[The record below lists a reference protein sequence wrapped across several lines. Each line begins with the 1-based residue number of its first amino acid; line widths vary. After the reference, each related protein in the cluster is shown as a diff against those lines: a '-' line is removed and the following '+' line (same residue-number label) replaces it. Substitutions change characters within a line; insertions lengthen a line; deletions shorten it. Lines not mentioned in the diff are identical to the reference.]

1 MTPKGAAVLT
11 TFLIVYRLA
20 RKFARMWSRIS
31 TRTSSMLYVAP
42 ITTIGDII
50 EHQRSCP
57 LMSYQWWYARKLA
70 AIFLTVNI
78 LSTNQKRRINRSLT
92 VHPNSTLSVSVSS
105 VRKRCSVL
113 SCMVKTCLTPWRF
126 QTIWRI
132 TSRRRL
138 RAVSKIK
145 WWEDRKRSS
154 NKRSKR
160 WRKLTQLGASSS
172 MSKNSKNV
180 RRECRRI
187 PISEIKS

>member
-1 MTPKGAAVLT
+1 
-11 TFLIVYRLA
+11 
-20 RKFARMWSRIS
+20 
-31 TRTSSMLYVAP
+31 MLYVAP
-42 ITTIGDII
+42 ITTIGDIT
-50 EHQRSCP
+50 EHQQSCP
-57 LMSYQWWYARKLA
+57 LMSYRWWYARKSA

-105 VRKRCSVL
+105 VRKRCSAL
-113 SCMVKTCLTPWRF
+113 SCMAKTCLTPWRF

-172 MSKNSKNV
+172 MSKSSKNV
-180 RRECRRI
+180 RRGCRRI

>member
-105 VRKRCSVL
+105 VRRRCSVL
-113 SCMVKTCLTPWRF
+113 SCMAKTCLTPWRF

-154 NKRSKR
+154 NPRSKR

-180 RRECRRI
+180 RRGCRRI